1 MRNAGRWEKYYKYFP
16 HLLKCG
22 KKYYEQALACFAK
35 ALEVEPENPEY
46 NTGHAVIIYRLDHD
60 DGISLEPL
68 RKADRLNPGDPYIKV
83 LLAL

>member
-1 MRNAGRWEKYYKYFP
+1 MDCEEGWA
-16 HLLKCG
+16 LLKCG
-22 KKYYEQALACFAK
+22 GQNYKRALACFAK

-46 NTGHAVIIYRLDHD
+46 NTGHAVIIYRLDH
-60 DGISLEPL
+60 GNGTSLEPL